1 MTFLPSLNF
10 LTRNAFK
17 RAIAQ
22 GVPVVLFNPEQQVP
36 AINGRCRV
44 EGPWP
49 HTGVPVEEVKAKP
62 RGTKPRER
70 LTAWQ
75 ADVEVMDMRVV
86 RVLGQTPKGE
96 LKCQA

>member
-22 GVPVVLFNPEQQVP
+22 GTPIVLFNPEQQVP

-44 EGPWP
+44 TGPWP
-49 HTGVPVEEVKAKP
+49 RTGVPVEEVPARP
-62 RGTKPRER
+62 RGKKVRER
-70 LTAWQ
+70 LTPWQ

-86 RVLGQTPKGE
+86 RVLG
-96 LKCQA
+96 

>member
-1 MTFLPSLNF
+1 MTFLSSSNF
-10 LTRNAFK
+10 LTVNAFK

-22 GVPVVLFNPEQQVP
+22 GLPIVLFNPEQQVP

-44 EGPWP
+44 TGPWP
-49 HTGVPVEEVKAKP
+49 RTGVPVEEVKAKP
-62 RGTKPRER
+62 RGTKQRER
-70 LTAWQ
+70 LIPWR

-86 RVLGQTPKGE
+86 RVLGQTPKGV